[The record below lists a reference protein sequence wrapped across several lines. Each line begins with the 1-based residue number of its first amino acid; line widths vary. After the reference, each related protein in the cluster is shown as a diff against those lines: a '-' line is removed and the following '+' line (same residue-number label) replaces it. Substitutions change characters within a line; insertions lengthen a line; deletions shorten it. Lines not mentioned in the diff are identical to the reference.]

1 MTRKATTI
9 EARWDGPYSWPRFES
24 DNNLRPIP
32 QTPGVYLQTFEYQGG
47 YLIYAAG
54 LTRQPVPQRF
64 QQHTRKYMNGE
75 YNVLDIAAA
84 QQGVRN
90 RIWHGWTYA
99 RKHREEFEE
108 RKSAILDAVR
118 RQLAGFRI
126 FVTDM
131 GREPWVLERE
141 KRVLERMEASIMNN
155 LYRQPSPICDI
166 PDRGMHL
173 APRKDSENPIIVRN
187 SCAAVLHGL
196 PALLE
201 I

>member
-1 MTRKATTI
+1 
-9 EARWDGPYSWPRFES
+9 
-24 DNNLRPIP
+24 
-32 QTPGVYLQTFEYQGG
+32 
-47 YLIYAAG
+47 
-54 LTRQPVPQRF
+54 
-64 QQHTRKYMNGE
+64 MNGE

>member
-1 MTRKATTI
+1 
-9 EARWDGPYSWPRFES
+9 
-24 DNNLRPIP
+24 
-32 QTPGVYLQTFEYQGG
+32 
-47 YLIYAAG
+47 
-54 LTRQPVPQRF
+54 
-64 QQHTRKYMNGE
+64 MNGE

-84 QQGVRN
+84 QQGARN

-108 RKSAILDAVR
+108 RRSVILGAAR

-131 GREPWVLERE
+131 AREPWVLER
-141 KRVLERMEASIMNN
+141 KKGVLERLEASIMND
-155 LYRQPSPICDI
+155 LYRQPSPICEI

-173 APRKDSENPIIVRN
+173 ASRRDSENPIIVRN
-187 SCAAVLHGL
+187 NCAVLLHGL

>member
-1 MTRKATTI
+1 MTHKATTI
-9 EARWDGPYSWPRFES
+9 EVTWDGPYGWPGFES

-32 QTPGVYLQTFEYQGG
+32 QTPGVYLQTFEYEGG
-47 YLIYAAG
+47 YLIYGAG
-54 LTRQPVPQRF
+54 LTCQTVPKRF
-64 QQHTRKYMNGE
+64 KQHTRKYMKGE
-75 YNVLDIAAA
+75 HNVLDIAAA
-84 QQGVRN
+84 QQGVRK
-90 RIWHGWTYA
+90 RIWHSWTYA

-108 RKSAILDAVR
+108 RKSVILDAVR

-131 GREPWVLERE
+131 GKE
-141 KRVLERMEASIMNN
+141 KRVLERLEASIMNN

-173 APRKDSENPIIVRN
+173 APRWRSEDPIIIKN
-187 SCAAVLHGL
+187 GCAAVLHGV
-196 PALLE
+196 PAFLE

>member
-1 MTRKATTI
+1 M
-9 EARWDGPYSWPRFES
+9 
-24 DNNLRPIP
+24 RPIL
-32 QTPGVYLQTFEYQGG
+32 QTPGVYLQTFEYEGG
-47 YLIYAAG
+47 YLIYGAG
-54 LTRQPVPQRF
+54 LTRQTVPKRLKE
-64 QQHTRKYMNGE
+64 HTRKYRKGE

-84 QQGVRN
+84 QQGVRK

-108 RKSAILDAVR
+108 RKSVILDAVR

-131 GREPWVLERE
+131 GKE
-141 KRVLERMEASIMNN
+141 KRVLERLEASIMNN

-173 APRKDSENPIIVRN
+173 APRWRSEDPIIIKN
-187 SCAAVLHGL
+187 GCAAVLHGV
-196 PALLE
+196 PAFLE